1 MKARLNTAWING
13 TKHKKDFELEGW
25 VRRVITLMGNLK

>member
-13 TKHKKDFELEGW
+13 TKHKKDFEPEGW
-25 VRRVITLMGNLK
+25 ARRVITVMDNLR